1 MKRLRL
7 HGSMSDC
14 LDNDRHTEFIA
25 VNSIAYHYLSFLSPA
40 TLLPSSPEIDDS
52 RGVINEKCSASLRP
66 NAEPCVSVMTDMFHL
81 VGGGGDQYAEEM
93 FQKGET
99 GIDFL
104 FFIPSSCLEF
114 SACAVFKP
122 QLSHFRYYNIP

>member
-1 MKRLRL
+1 MVPCQIAWIMIVIQSSLPLIALPIITLASCLLRL
-7 HGSMSDC
+7 
-14 LDNDRHTEFIA
+14 
-25 VNSIAYHYLSFLSPA
+25 SFPPRQKLMI
-40 TLLPSSPEIDDS
+40 LG
-52 RGVINEKCSASLRP
+52 GVINEKCSASLRP

-104 FFIPSSCLEF
+104 FFILSSCLEF

-122 QLSHFRYYNIP
+122 QLSHFCYYNIP